1 MNQLVRREAFEVG
14 SAPSDDDVPNSLE
27 LYDQAASLVSSGAW
41 SCDLSSE
48 RLAWTTGVFDL
59 FGLANDQTPERH
71 DIVEMYGEESRDLL
85 ERKRSHAIETCSGFS
100 LDADIVRADGIER

>member
-1 MNQLVRREAFEVG
+1 MNQLFRGEAFEVG
-14 SAPSDDDVPNSLE
+14 SALCDDDVLNSLE
-27 LYDQAASLVSSGAW
+27 LYDQAASLVSAGAW

-48 RLAWTTGVFDL
+48 RLAWTNGVFDL

-71 DIVEMYGEESRDLL
+71 EIVEMYGQESRDLL

-100 LDADIVRADGIER
+100 LDVSIVRTDGLER